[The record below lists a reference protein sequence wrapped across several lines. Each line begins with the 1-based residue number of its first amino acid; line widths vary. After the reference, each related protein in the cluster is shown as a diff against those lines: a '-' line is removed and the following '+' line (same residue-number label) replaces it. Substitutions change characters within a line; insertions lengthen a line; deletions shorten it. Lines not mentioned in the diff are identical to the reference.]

1 MNSSEV
7 IKSLSESVALLER
20 LMVYCEP
27 ADSTMTRLF
36 PPSHSSLT
44 SSADVP
50 KSGDSPDTVSED

>member
-7 IKSLSESVALLER
+7 IKSLSESVAILER

-27 ADSTMTRLF
+27 ADSTMTYPFR
-36 PPSHSSLT
+36 PSHSTMT

-50 KSGDSPDTVSED
+50 RSGDSPDTVSTD

>member
-7 IKSLSESVALLER
+7 FKSLSESVAILEK

-27 ADSTMTRLF
+27 ADSTMTHLF
-36 PPSHSSLT
+36 PPSHSMMT

-50 KSGDSPDTVSED
+50 MLGDSPDTVSED